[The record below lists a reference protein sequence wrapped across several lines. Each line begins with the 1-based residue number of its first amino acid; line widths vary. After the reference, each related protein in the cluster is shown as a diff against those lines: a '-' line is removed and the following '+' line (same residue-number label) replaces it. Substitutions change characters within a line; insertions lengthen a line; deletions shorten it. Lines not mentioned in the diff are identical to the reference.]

1 MRERE
6 LEGKNRRMGDA
17 KKGGPT
23 CYREGVEV
31 KDKLGGYIDGF

>member
-1 MRERE
+1 MV
-6 LEGKNRRMGDA
+6 DA
-17 KKGGPT
+17 KKGRGPT